1 MYCTKCGRENADGV
15 KFCIHCGAMMEQPE
29 PVNQETPAE
38 PASAEQGAVSEM
50 AEQPVSAEQPAPAEQ
65 PVSAEQSAPAEQSV
79 SAEQPAPA
87 EQPMSAEQPAP
98 AEQSVSAE
106 QPIPAE
112 PIQAVEQP
120 APAEQPWMANQPVIV
135 EQSWMGG
142 QPKQTMENVPLVQM
156 GQMPPMGQASV
167 QGGQMPPMMGQVPMQ
182 GGQMPPMGQAPMQ
195 GGQMPMGQ
203 VPMQGGQMPP
213 MGQVPMQGGQMPPMG
228 QVPMQ
233 GGQIPPTNGQMPP
246 MPYAAVPPAQPSQKK
261 GNGAVKVVVGIIVAL
276 LIIGIGVLAFLF
288 INKGSQEKKLQNQLE
303 TAANY
308 RADGSYEEAI
318 DAYLEILEKNPEN
331 SEAIDG
337 LTNTYIE
344 WAERYAKDEN
354 YEEAISILKGADDHA
369 KSKTIKKAISEY
381 EEALEAL
388 NAANNE
394 GFTDADLVFRN
405 GSEEVTVE
413 RDHALIVRSSGVSY
427 CSSYVDGSYEEY
439 GALETSRGLKLG
451 DSLEDYL
458 SLYTVESGYSAWE
471 LYSGDNNEYTSFA
484 EYEGQSPATMYES
497 YNNVWLDIGF
507 SKENGEWRALTDR
520 EIRDTWF
527 CEAPLSDYEE
537 VIVFAVNFD
546 SWGEVVGISCEYF
559 SYNEVWVEWQAWD
572 NGTDSGNGDSGNG
585 SGDYSV
591 PEYDGN
597 KEEFTDADLMFYC
610 GSDSTEVSLNHSF
623 IVYAD
628 GSQIISYVDAERE
641 TTEDVY
647 VTNRGLALG
656 MTLEDYKNLYFVE
669 PGYAAWELF
678 RGENNEY
685 TSFAEYTGQD
695 PFDMYDGTYNNA
707 WLDIGFCKENG
718 EWRALR
724 DYEVQDT
731 WFCDANLDDY
741 EEVVVFA
748 VNLDQWGEI
757 RGLSLEHFTYDD
769 GWVEWQGWAN

>member
-50 AEQPVSAEQPAPAEQ
+50 AEQPVSAEQ
-65 PVSAEQSAPAEQSV
+65 S
-79 SAEQPAPA
+79 
-87 EQPMSAEQPAP
+87 AP

-142 QPKQTMENVPLVQM
+142 QPKQTMENVPPVQM

-167 QGGQMPPMMGQVPMQ
+167 QGGQMPPMMGQAPMQ

-195 GGQMPMGQ
+195 GGQM
-203 VPMQGGQMPP
+203 
-213 MGQVPMQGGQMPPMG
+213 PMG

>member
-15 KFCIHCGAMMEQPE
+15 KFCIHCGAMMEQPA
-29 PVNQETPAE
+29 PAGQEMPAE
-38 PASAEQGAVSEM
+38 PMFAEQGAVSGM
-50 AEQPVSAEQPAPAEQ
+50 AEQPVSAEQPA
-65 PVSAEQSAPAEQSV
+65 SAEQTASV
-79 SAEQPAPA
+79 
-87 EQPMSAEQPAP
+87 
-98 AEQSVSAE
+98 E
-106 QPIPAE
+106 QPIPTE
-112 PIQAVEQP
+112 PNQTV
-120 APAEQPWMANQPVIV
+120 EQPWMANQPVIV

-142 QPKQTMENVPLVQM
+142 QPKQTLENVPPMQT
-156 GQMPPMGQASV
+156 GQIPPMGQAPVQGGQMPPLMGQAPMQGGQMPLMGQAPV

-182 GGQMPPMGQAPMQ
+182 GGQPPMGQAPMQ
-195 GGQMPMGQ
+195 GGQMPPMMGQ
-203 VPMQGGQMPP
+203 VPMQG
-213 MGQVPMQGGQMPPMG
+213 
-228 QVPMQ
+228 
-233 GGQIPPTNGQMPP
+233 GQMPP

-276 LIIGIGVLAFLF
+276 LLIGIGVLAFLF

-331 SEAIDG
+331 SDAIDG

-354 YEEAISILKGADDHA
+354 YEEAISILKDADDHA

-388 NAANNE
+388 NAANRE

-405 GSEEVTVE
+405 DSVEVTVE
-413 RDHALIVRSSGVSY
+413 RDHAFIVRSSGVSY
-427 CSSYVDGSYEEY
+427 YSSYGDNSYEEY

-458 SLYTVESGYSAWE
+458 SLYAVKSGYSAWE

-507 SKENGEWRALTDR
+507 SKENGEWRILTDH
-520 EIRDTWF
+520 EIMNTWF
-527 CEAPLSDYEE
+527 CDAPLSDYEE
-537 VIVFAVNFD
+537 VVIFAVNFD
-546 SWGEVVGISCEYF
+546 SWGEVVGISCEHF
-559 SYNEVWVEWQAWD
+559 SYNEAWVEQQDWADRDD
-572 NGTDSGNGDSGNG
+572 NGNGDGGNG
-585 SGDYSV
+585 DTAV

-597 KEEFTDADLMFYC
+597 KEEFTDADLNFFC
-610 GSDSTEVSLNHSF
+610 GSDSVEVSLNHSF
-623 IVYAD
+623 IVYVD
-628 GSQIISYVDAERE
+628 GSQIMSYVDAKRE

-647 VTNRGLALG
+647 ATNRGLALG
-656 MTLEDYKNLYFVE
+656 MTLEDYKSLYSVE

-695 PFDMYDGTYNNA
+695 PADMYDGTYNNA